1 MVDTASDISRR
12 INAERVLIIAW
23 VRAILL
29 QLAHPLIAAGV
40 SEYSTFRG
48 STKAAVF
55 RLHQTIN
62 AMLAISFGGDPERTA
77 ALDGIRAI
85 HRRVHGTLPIACG
98 PFAAGTRYSAEDPE
112 LLLWVH
118 VTLVESVL
126 LGYQQLVGPLTA
138 AERDQ
143 YCAESAE
150 VAVAL
155 GARTEAVPRAWD
167 ALRGTV
173 ERGCASETI
182 VVSEQARTLAAALL
196 TPFGGWFGRSA
207 ISPILSL
214 LAAGQLPSTVRSQ
227 YGFVWN
233 STRGW
238 RFMRVMALLRAIRRR
253 TPRPI
258 AWWPAARGRRIACLA
273 GAHGYTAATR

>member
-1 MVDTASDISRR
+1 MNIASGLSRGV
-12 INAERVLIIAW
+12 NAERILVIAW
-23 VRAILL
+23 QRAILL

-40 SEYSTFRG
+40 ADHSTFRG
-48 STKAAVF
+48 GTKAAVF

-62 AMLAISFGGDPERTA
+62 AMLAISFGSDPERSA

-85 HRRVHGTLPIACG
+85 HRRVHGTLPIGCG
-98 PFAAGTRYSAEDPE
+98 PFAAGTRYSAADPE

-118 VTLVESVL
+118 VTLIESVL

-155 GARTEAVPRAWD
+155 GARTEAVPRTWEV
-167 ALRGTV
+167 LRGTV
-173 ERGCASETI
+173 EQGCASQTI

-214 LAAGQLPSTVRSQ
+214 LAAGQLPSATRSQ
-227 YGFVWN
+227 YGFAWN
-233 STRGW
+233 STREW
-238 RFMRVMALLRAIRRR
+238 RFIRVMALLRAIRRWM
-253 TPRPI
+253 PRAI
-258 AWWPAARGRRIACLA
+258 AWWGAARGRPIASLV
-273 GAHGYTAATR
+273 GGHGYTAATR

>member
-1 MVDTASDISRR
+1 VGTVSDISRR

-23 VRAILL
+23 PRAILL

-40 SEYSTFRG
+40 AEHSRFRG
-48 STKAAVF
+48 GTKAAAF

-62 AMLAISFGGDPERTA
+62 AMLAISFGSDRERTA
-77 ALDGIRAI
+77 ALDGIRTI
-85 HRRVHGTLPIACG
+85 HRRVRGTLPIACG
-98 PFAAGTRYSAEDPE
+98 PFAAGAGYTAEDPH

-126 LGYQQLVGPLTA
+126 LGYQQLVGPLSA
-138 AERDQ
+138 AECDQ
-143 YCAESAE
+143 YCAESAD

-155 GARTEAVPRAWD
+155 GVGTDAVPRTWKT
-167 ALRGTV
+167 LRAAV
-173 ERGCASETI
+173 ERGCAAETI
-182 VVSEQARTLAAALL
+182 VVSVQAHAVASALL
-196 TPFGGWFGRSA
+196 APLGGWFGRSA

-214 LAAGQLPSTVRSQ
+214 LVAGQLPTTVRSQ
-227 YGFVWN
+227 YGFTWN
-233 STRGW
+233 STREW
-238 RFMRVMALLRAIRRR
+238 RFKRIMALLRAIRRG

-258 AWWPAARGRRIACLA
+258 AWWRAARVRPIACLA

>member
-23 VRAILL
+23 LRAILL

-40 SEYSTFRG
+40 AEYSTFRG

-227 YGFVWN
+227 YGFAWN

>member
-1 MVDTASDISRR
+1 VDTASDISRR
-12 INAERVLIIAW
+12 MNAERVLIIAW
-23 VRAILL
+23 LRAILL

-40 SEYSTFRG
+40 AEHSTFRG
-48 STKAAVF
+48 GTKAAAF
-55 RLHQTIN
+55 RLGQTIN
-62 AMLAISFGGDPERTA
+62 AMLAISFGSDPERTA

-85 HRRVHGTLPIACG
+85 HRRVQGRLSIGSG

-118 VTLVESVL
+118 VTLIESVI
-126 LGYQQLVGPLTA
+126 LGYERLVGPLTA

-167 ALRGTV
+167 ALRRAV
-173 ERGCASETI
+173 ERGCASKTI
-182 VVSEQARTLAAALL
+182 VVSAHARTLSAALL
-196 TPFGGWFGRSA
+196 TPVGGWLGRTA
-207 ISPILSL
+207 ISPILFL
-214 LAAGQLPSTVRSQ
+214 LAAGQLPPAVRSQ
-227 YGFVWN
+227 YGFAWH
-233 STRGW
+233 STREW
-238 RFMRVMALLRAIRRR
+238 YFMRVMTLLRAMRRW
-253 TPRPI
+253 TPRAI
-258 AWWPAARGRRIACLA
+258 AWWAAARGRPRASLV

>member
-1 MVDTASDISRR
+1 VDTASDISRR
-12 INAERVLIIAW
+12 INAERILIIAW
-23 VRAILL
+23 LRAILL

-40 SEYSTFRG
+40 ADYSTFRG

-62 AMLAISFGGDPERTA
+62 AMLAISFGSDPERTT

-85 HRRVHGTLPIACG
+85 HRRVHGRLPIACG

-118 VTLVESVL
+118 VTLIESVL
-126 LGYQQLVGPLTA
+126 LGYQQLVGPLTV

-155 GARTEAVPRAWD
+155 GARTAAVPRAWD
-167 ALRGTV
+167 ALRGAV
-173 ERGCASETI
+173 ERGCASEVL

-196 TPFGGWFGRSA
+196 TPFGGWLGRRA
-207 ISPILSL
+207 ITPLLSL
-214 LAAGQLPSTVRSQ
+214 LAAGQLPSAVRSQ
-227 YGFVWN
+227 YGFTWN
-233 STRGW
+233 PTQEW
-238 RFMRVMALLRAIRRR
+238 RFMRVMALLQAIRRG

-258 AWWPAARGRRIACLA
+258 AWWAAARGRQIASLV

>member
-1 MVDTASDISRR
+1 VGTTSEISRR

-23 VRAILL
+23 LRAILL

-40 SEYSTFRG
+40 AEHSTFRG
-48 STKAAVF
+48 GTKAAAF
-55 RLHQTIN
+55 RLHRTLN
-62 AMLAISFGGDPERTA
+62 AMLAISFGSDRERTA

-85 HRRVHGTLPIACG
+85 HRRVQGTLPIACG

-118 VTLVESVL
+118 VTLIESVL

-138 AERDQ
+138 ADRDR

-150 VAVAL
+150 IAVAL
-155 GARTEAVPRAWD
+155 GARTEAVPRRWD

-173 ERGCASETI
+173 ERNCASEAI
-182 VVSEQARTLAAALL
+182 VVGEQARTLASALL
-196 TPFGGWFGRSA
+196 TPFGGWLGRSA

-214 LAAGQLPSTVRSQ
+214 LAAGQLPTSVRSQ
-227 YGFVWN
+227 YGFAWN
-233 STRGW
+233 STRDW
-238 RFMRVMALLRAIRRR
+238 RFKRTMALLRTIRRG

-258 AWWPAARGRRIACLA
+258 AWWTAARRRPIACLA
-273 GAHGYTAATR
+273 GPHGYTAATR